1 MTWRIVEISSNSKL
15 EYKLNYLVVRTPFEI
30 RKVYIPEIAVLII
43 ESTAVSLTATLLCEL
58 TKRKIKVIFCDEKRN
73 PYSELIPYYGS
84 HDTVRKLRFQFGWS
98 EELVEGAWTKIVY
111 DKISKQRDVLQ
122 RRGLVDRA
130 SLLNEY
136 LSQIES
142 YDLSNR
148 EGHAAKVY
156 FNSLFGNDFSR
167 KGACVTNAALDYG
180 YTILLSAFNREIS
193 ISGYYT
199 QIGIFHDNVFNPF
212 NLASDLMES
221 FRPIVDEFVVSSDFI
236 EFNSEQKV
244 KIVNLL
250 NSYVHING
258 KQNHLINAIRLYV
271 QAFFDAMENRDLSRM
286 VSYEVSIHE
295 GDGFL

>member
-1 MTWRIVEISSNSKL
+1 MTWRIIEISSNSKL
-15 EYKLNYLVVRTPFEI
+15 EYKLNYLVVRTPSEI
-30 RKVYIPEIAVLII
+30 RRVYIPEIAVLIV
-43 ESTAVSLTATLLCEL
+43 ESTAVSLTTTLLCEL
-58 TKRKIKVIFCDEKRN
+58 IKRKIKVIFCDEKRN
-73 PYSELIPYYGS
+73 PYSELVPYYGS

-130 SLLNEY
+130 MLLDGY

-167 KGACVTNAALDYG
+167 KGASVINSALDYG

-212 NLASDLMES
+212 NLASDLMEP
-221 FRPIVDEFVVSSDFI
+221 FRPIVDEFVVSSDFT

-244 KIVNLL
+244 KVVNLL
-250 NSYVHING
+250 NSHVHING

-271 QAFFDAMENRDLSRM
+271 QAFFDAMENGDLSRM
-286 VSYEVSIHE
+286 VSYEVSVHE

>member
-1 MTWRIVEISSNSKL
+1 M
-15 EYKLNYLVVRTPFEI
+15 
-30 RKVYIPEIAVLII
+30 
-43 ESTAVSLTATLLCEL
+43 
-58 TKRKIKVIFCDEKRN
+58 
-73 PYSELIPYYGS
+73 
-84 HDTVRKLRFQFGWS
+84 
-98 EELVEGAWTKIVY
+98 EGAWTKIVY

-130 SLLNEY
+130 MLLDGY

-167 KGACVTNAALDYG
+167 KGASVINSALDYG

-212 NLASDLMES
+212 NLASDLMEP
-221 FRPIVDEFVVSSDFI
+221 FRPIVDEFVVSSDFT

-244 KIVNLL
+244 KVVNLL
-250 NSYVHING
+250 NSHVHING

-271 QAFFDAMENRDLSRM
+271 QAFFDAMENGDLSRM
-286 VSYEVSIHE
+286 VSYEVSVHE

>member
-58 TKRKIKVIFCDEKRN
+58 TKRKIRVIFCDEKRN
-73 PYSELIPYYGS
+73 PYSELCPYYGS
-84 HDTVRKLRFQFGWS
+84 HDTVRKLRIQYCWD
-98 EELVEGAWTKIVY
+98 EDLIEAAWTKIVH
-111 DKISKQRDVLQ
+111 DKISKQRDVLF
-122 RRGLVDRA
+122 RRGLFQK
-130 SLLNEY
+130 SELLSEY
-136 LSQIES
+136 LSQMEP
-142 YDLSNR
+142 YDLTNR

-156 FNSLFGNDFSR
+156 FNALFGKDFSR
-167 KGACVTNAALDYG
+167 NSDCISNAALDYG

-193 ISGYYT
+193 ICGYYT
-199 QIGIFHDNVFNPF
+199 QIGIFHDNIFNPF

-221 FRPIVDEFVVSSDFI
+221 FRPIVDEYVVSSDFKK
-236 EFNSEQKV
+236 FDSEQKAKV
-244 KIVNLL
+244 VNLL

-258 KQNHLINAIRLYV
+258 KQNHLINAIRIYV
-271 QAFFDAMENRDLSRM
+271 QSFFDAMEHGDLTRM
-286 VSYEVSIHE
+286 VSYEVSVYE